1 MIVLKHLEEL
11 LLSNFV
17 SRNIFYNIFN
27 IFNSNWFKRTF
38 SLNSVVAFNFLDTR
52 MAFNSLMISIS
63 GPLVSSSS
71 LKVHSKLL
79 NLSTVSEKVLL
90 RIIAISSFLIIS
102 FSFST
107 TSLLLRIRFSFSVR
121 IILDSPW
128 VYLLE
133 KEGFYL
139 FQNGLQLFDVSKF
152 SKYSIFHSLFN
163 LTTRF
168 YCLL

>member
-79 NLSTVSEKVLL
+79 NLSTVSEKSFTKDY
-90 RIIAISSFLIIS
+90 RDFII
-102 FSFST
+102 
-107 TSLLLRIRFSFSVR
+107 
-121 IILDSPW
+121 
-128 VYLLE
+128 
-133 KEGFYL
+133 
-139 FQNGLQLFDVSKF
+139 
-152 SKYSIFHSLFN
+152 FN
-163 LTTRF
+163 
-168 YCLL
+168 Y